1 MKKFIFILI
10 LSVNFFYSQKCQL
23 DYNIKSDGIND
34 SIKILVKNN
43 DSKSL
48 KIPKRIS
55 SVFFQLKEIEKLDNE
70 TNIFVKQ
77 KAGSKDINCTFC
89 HKKIINLK
97 SQKSHMYILTK
108 SNILELNNI
117 NEKGLYRFKVYA
129 DIIDFP
135 LGCNAFESEWMSYEI
150 K

>member
-1 MKKFIFILI
+1 MKKIIIILI

-43 DSKSL
+43 DRKSL

-55 SVFFQLKEIEKLDNE
+55 PIFFQLKEIEKLDNE

-89 HKKIINLK
+89 HKKLVNLK
-97 SQKSHMYILTK
+97 SQKSHTYILYK
-108 SNILELNNI
+108 SDILKFNNI
-117 NEKGLYRFKVYA
+117 NKKGLYQFKIYA
-129 DIIDFP
+129 YIIDFP
-135 LGCNAFESEWMSYEI
+135 LGCKAFESEWMSYEI

>member
-1 MKKFIFILI
+1 MKKIIFILI
-10 LSVNFFYSQKCQL
+10 LSVNFFYSQKCPL

-43 DSKSL
+43 DRKSI

-55 SVFFQLKEIEKLDNE
+55 PIFFQLKEIEKLDNE

-77 KAGSKDINCTFC
+77 KAVSKDINCTFC
-89 HKKIINLK
+89 HKKIVDLK
-97 SQKSHMYILTK
+97 SQKSHTYIHYK
-108 SNILELNNI
+108 SNILKLNNI
-117 NEKGLYRFKVYA
+117 NEKGLYRFKIYA

-135 LGCNAFESEWMSYEI
+135 LGCKEFESDWMSYEI
-150 K
+150 R